1 MVSDKLKLKDI
12 EDIQA
17 VFKKYGVRIFMCYGG
32 LLGIV
37 RDKKFLPKDDDFDM
51 AVVDKID
58 FRTRKAIGWTLFDL
72 GFMPQGYKEG
82 TRITFNVFGRMEE
95 LEVGYNGTEES
106 GIMVIER
113 NFNFTIFFFQ
123 EEDCDIH
130 GREYVCVPKQGAIKV
145 ISTPARFFENP
156 EKIKHMG
163 VEMLAPGP
171 IKDYLAFTYGNWEVP
186 EEGKHANKY
195 YQDHLYLDYKYE

>member
-1 MVSDKLKLKDI
+1 MVDDKLKIKDLKDI
-12 EDIQA
+12 IA
-17 VFKKYGVRIFMCYGG
+17 VFEKYGVKIFMCYGG

-72 GFMPQGYKEG
+72 GFMPQGHREG
-82 TRITFNVFGRMEE
+82 TGITFNVFGRMEQLE
-95 LEVGYNGTEES
+95 LGYNGTEES
-106 GIMVIER
+106 GIMVLER

-123 EEDCDIH
+123 EEDCEIH
-130 GREYVCVPKQGAIKV
+130 GKEYVCVPKQGAIKV
-145 ISTPARFFENP
+145 ISTPARFFE
-156 EKIKHMG
+156 KASKVKHMG
-163 VEMLAPGP
+163 VEMLAPAP
-171 IKDYLAFTYGNWEVP
+171 IEEYLTCTYGNWKVP

-195 YQDHLYLDYKYE
+195 YEDHLNYKYE